1 MDGLEL
7 QSFDVIANHELS
19 RRIDYLDGV
28 VHALTFGAE
37 VAGKFGRFTTGDQLI
52 VVFLD
57 ARLRVDAGVVRIVDG
72 SPGPGARV

>member
-1 MDGLEL
+1 MEL

-37 VAGKFGRFTTGDQLI
+37 VAGCCPVIDCYLFCGE
-52 VVFLD
+52 
-57 ARLRVDAGVVRIVDG
+57 VDAAGVAGRIRG
-72 SPGPGARV
+72 LSHGIESG